1 MEVSIACDHIKDFP
15 RISRIKHELHEFF
28 NYFIFGTKYVAIKS
42 MRKIIFQDESYNII
56 RACISVHKELGCGFL
71 EAVYQEALAIE
82 FRNCGIP
89 FHREA
94 TMDIY
99 FQNVKLKKS
108 YIADF
113 ICYDKIILELK
124 AISTITTEHEAQV
137 LNYLKAS
144 GLKLGMLIN
153 FGQIS
158 LKYKRLVL

>member
-1 MEVSIACDHIKDFP
+1 MK
-15 RISRIKHELHEFF
+15 
-28 NYFIFGTKYVAIKS
+28 
-42 MRKIIFQDESYNII
+42 KIIFQEESYNII

-82 FRNCGIP
+82 FRNYSIP
-89 FHREA
+89 FNKE
-94 TMDIY
+94 TSLDIY
-99 FQNVKLKKS
+99 FRNIKLNKK

-124 AISTITTEHEAQV
+124 AIIKITTEHEAQL

-144 GLKLGMLIN
+144 GLKLGILIN

-158 LKYKRLVL
+158 LIYKRLVL